1 MLTMKLARQSGRPGD
16 RLTFAVSTVQSDE
29 GYALAESE
37 ITAEIRSARGH
48 TKAVGDGFCIAG

>member
-29 GYALAESE
+29 GYALAGSE
-37 ITAEIRSARGH
+37 IMAAIQAARGH
-48 TKAVGDGFCIAG
+48 TKAVGDDSCIAG